1 MRLYDHILWKGAL
14 RLSAFVTL
22 FLSVAT
28 AQAVTDKEMEQAR
41 TITAQAYLRYANNGS
56 GYLDELSPKTMA
68 ELEKSLKTK
77 EKENLKSFKAVSVPK
92 DYASWDKE
100 KLTQFWGTT
109 FFASPGLIEEGKAA
123 RTRVRSRIG
132 KMTVSAPAPAQETAA
147 AAPAAA
153 PAPEAETAPAAP
165 AEAASATP
173 TPEEEIALAMAA
185 AAPETAAEAEP
196 DTEVVVRKKSS
207 STWIYIAILCV
218 LVGVVIWLVVYAGNA
233 MKSQNSA
240 ARARREDG
248 AGDAEAEELRRK
260 FAETL
265 SEKNSELSAAQAEA
279 EQLRK
284 ENARLRGELETAR
297 RSLEQASAAAA
308 AAAPVAAETQRQP
321 RPAREARPE
330 RTIWL
335 GRVNKNGIFVRADR
349 SFNLGNSFYKLTTTD
364 GVSGSFTVVTD
375 PTACELALLS
385 PDDILLNACAGRNLT
400 QTRGMK
406 EIITE
411 VPGTA
416 VFEGGCWRVGR
427 KARVTLA

>member
-1 MRLYDHILWKGAL
+1 MRFSDNILRKGAL
-14 RLSAFVTL
+14 RLSVLMAL
-22 FLSVAT
+22 FLTLAP
-28 AQAVTDKEMEQAR
+28 AKAVTDKEMEQAR

-56 GYLDELSPKTMA
+56 GYLDDLSPKTMA
-68 ELEKSLKTK
+68 ELEQSLKAK
-77 EKENLKSFKAVSVPK
+77 EKENLRSFKAVSVPK

-109 FFASPGLIEEGKAA
+109 FFASPGLIEEGRAA
-123 RTRVRSRIG
+123 RTRVRARIG
-132 KMTVSAPAPAQETAA
+132 KMTVAAPAAEAPAAQESAPAPAETPSASAEAQSAQQPEAAQASVPEDVLLQEAA
-147 AAPAAA
+147 AD
-153 PAPEAETAPAAP
+153 TG
-165 AEAASATP
+165 
-173 TPEEEIALAMAA
+173 MDM
-185 AAPETAAEAEP
+185 AEP
-196 DTEVVVRKKSS
+196 DTETVVRKKSS

-233 MKSQNSA
+233 MKSHNSSVRA
-240 ARARREDG
+240 ASASDDSDEAASEEMRR
-248 AGDAEAEELRRK
+248 R

-265 SEKNSELSAAQAEA
+265 SAKNEELKEAQAEA
-279 EQLRK
+279 ERLRK

-297 RSLEQASAAAA
+297 REAAASAAVATAQSAEAPRAPRAA
-308 AAAPVAAETQRQP
+308 RQ
-321 RPAREARPE
+321 E

-349 SFNLGNSFYKLTTTD
+349 AYNPGNSFYKLTTTD
-364 GVSGSFTVVTD
+364 GVSGSFSVVTD

-406 EIITE
+406 EIVTE
-411 VPGTA
+411 MPGTA

-427 KARVTLA
+427 KARIVLG